1 MNSNAQYRRAID
13 MAELEHGDFMQQP
26 PSYRRLYFKQLRDDM
41 IEEFNRLQTCGLEEF
56 LK

>member
-26 PSYRRLYFKQLRDDM
+26 PSYRRMYFKHLREDM
-41 IEEFNRLQTCGLEEF
+41 VQRLLTDLGV
-56 LK
+56 KKDG